1 MSISVQQLN
10 KIKEL
15 ATQNPEFEFIDKD
28 TVQEI
33 DDALIHATANDLGE
47 EQFRNEKTYKDEQL
61 HEILDDTVKLIGKI
75 QRICI
80 ENKQA
85 IVNCELEVINAK
97 NAPVDGDGPAPPEKQ
112 AEGGNIEHENL
123 KQSIASQDPFLP
135 KYSNG
140 GDAENQPN
148 DPTNL
153 S

>member
-28 TVQEI
+28 IVQEI

-80 ENKQA
+80 ENK
-85 IVNCELEVINAK
+85 
-97 NAPVDGDGPAPPEKQ
+97 
-112 AEGGNIEHENL
+112 
-123 KQSIASQDPFLP
+123 
-135 KYSNG
+135 
-140 GDAENQPN
+140 
-148 DPTNL
+148 
-153 S
+153 